1 MKKQSYE
8 IDMVN
13 GPIFKNMIL
22 FVIPLILGNLLQLF
36 YNAADLIVVSR
47 WAGSSAMASVGAT
60 GSLST
65 VIING
70 SLGIS
75 IGASVLVSRRFGAR
89 DFDGVHKAVHSS
101 MLLGLI
107 AGCISAFVGIVFSR
121 SLLLLMATPKGEVLD
136 GAVLYMQIYFAG
148 IPASMVYNFGAAI
161 LRAVGDTKRP
171 LYILA
176 ASGFVNVVLNLILVI
191 VFHMGV
197 AGVAIATAV
206 SNYLS
211 AFVVV
216 LVLARSE
223 GSYKLII
230 KKIKLHKDDVVEILK
245 VGLPAGLQSMM
256 FALANTVIQSSV
268 NSFGKACMAGN
279 AAGANIEGFVYTA
292 MNAFYQATLTLVGQ
306 NYGAKNEARIKK
318 SMRTTILSVTVV
330 GLVLGVLSV
339 IFATQ
344 LLGIYI
350 TDSAEAIKYG
360 IVRIAYTGLPYFLCG
375 IMECLAG
382 TLRGLGYSTYSAVN
396 SLIGA
401 CGFRI
406 LWVNFVLPL
415 HHSTEMLF
423 LCWPLSWIVVII
435 MHLIVYLFVRKKAF
449 AKMHQL

>member
-1 MKKQSYE
+1 MKRRSYE

-13 GPIFKNMIL
+13 GPIFKNMVL

-47 WAGSSAMASVGAT
+47 FAGSTAMASVGAT

-75 IGASVLVSRRFGAR
+75 IGASVLVSKRFGAR

-107 AGCISAFVGIVFSR
+107 AGSISAFVGIVFAR
-121 SLLLLMATPKGEVLD
+121 NLLLLMATPEGDVLD

-191 VFHMGV
+191 GFHMGV

-211 AFVVV
+211 AAVVV
-216 LVLARSE
+216 YILVHSE

-230 KKIKLHKDDVVEILK
+230 KKIRLRKDDVVEILK
-245 VGLPAGLQSMM
+245 IGLPAGLQSMM

-268 NSFGKACMAGN
+268 NSFGKAAMAGN

-306 NYGAKNEARIKK
+306 NYGAKNESRIKK
-318 SMRTTILSVTVV
+318 SMYTTILSVTVV
-330 GLVLGVLSV
+330 GLVLGVSTV
-339 IFATQ
+339 IFAKQ

-350 TDSAEAIKYG
+350 TDSAEAIEYG
-360 IVRIAYTGLPYFLCG
+360 IVRIVYTGLPYFLCG
-375 IMECLAG
+375 IMDCLAG
-382 TLRGLGYSTYSAVN
+382 TLRGLGYSTHSAVN

-406 LWVNFVLPL
+406 IWVNLVLPL
-415 HHSTEMLF
+415 HRTTQMLF
-423 LCWPLSWIVVII
+423 LCWPLSWLVVII
-435 MHLIVYLFVRKKAF
+435 MHLTVYLFIHKKAF
-449 AKMHQL
+449 AKMHEA

>member
-1 MKKQSYE
+1 MKNRSYE

-22 FVIPLILGNLLQLF
+22 FVIPLVLGNLLQLL

-47 WAGSSAMASVGAT
+47 WAGSMAMASVGAT

-70 SLGIS
+70 AIGIS

-89 DFDGVHKAVHSS
+89 DYEGVHKAVHSS

-107 AGCISAFVGIVFSR
+107 VGTVAGLVGFVFAR
-121 SLLLLMATPKGEVLD
+121 KLLVLMATPEGAVLE
-136 GAVLYMQIYFAG
+136 GAVLYMRIYFAG

-171 LYILA
+171 LYILS
-176 ASGFVNVVLNLILVI
+176 ASGLVNVVLNLILVI
-191 VFHMGV
+191 GFHMGV

-211 AFVVV
+211 AAVVV
-216 LVLARSE
+216 AALIRTDSV
-223 GSYKLII
+223 YKLII
-230 KKIKLHKDDVVEILK
+230 KKVRLYKDDVVDIFK

-268 NSFGKACMAGN
+268 NSFGEAAIAGN

-318 SMRTTILSVTVV
+318 SMYTTICSVIVV

-339 IFATQ
+339 VFATQ
-344 LLGIYI
+344 LLSIYI
-350 TDSAEAIKYG
+350 TDSAEAIEYG
-360 IVRIAYTGLPYFLCG
+360 VVRMIYTGLPYFLCG
-375 IMECLAG
+375 IMDCLSG
-382 TLRGLGYSTYSAVN
+382 VLRGLGYSTHGAVN

-406 LWVNFVLPL
+406 LWVNLVLPI
-415 HHSTEMLF
+415 HRTTETLF

-435 MHLIVYLFVRKKAF
+435 LHLAVYLFVRKKAF
-449 AKMHQL
+449 AKMREA